1 MTPHTAGQPNPKP
14 KNTKTLNENVPT
26 QPRRAFP
33 THALPSVF
41 WEMANQVEAYA
52 KCGPELPAI
61 SLIGVANAA
70 IGPGLFV
77 HNSRNGDK
85 TQSNLYFLCAA
96 EPGSGKSRVMKPI
109 LEPLLAFQSAFKATW
124 NSEKRPKLFARF
136 QELELELKRMD
147 KEAMKKPK
155 PGQPPV
161 EDDEEGQEG
170 GQDYGVH
177 FSPTSSAGVSDR
189 RSEILK
195 ELAMLKPQMIAP
207 RMMVK
212 DISVQSMGVF
222 LQNHQG
228 RAIAIDPD
236 AREPVSNV
244 LGKMN
249 GGKADEGIYLG
260 AFYGEPY
267 VCDRITRG
275 EVTVDNTWI
284 SILWL
289 VQNDKFEE
297 LLKNRNI
304 LRGGFLSRFLF
315 CEVDAPPSSRVGGVG
330 INPDKANL
338 YAATL
343 TRIISAFYHADTPK
357 AVELSGDAADVL
369 AAYHDRYLAKYNSGD
384 KALWIFENRY
394 AELAT
399 RLALTLH
406 VMRYTDGATS
416 FAISRET
423 VEAAI
428 EIIEW
433 FAEVRVS
440 LFDLI
445 QFGEEEEVILKIVEM
460 CKVRAQGITLREA
473 YRARLAGNGK
483 KSDNLKL
490 LERLMDQGVLVREVD
505 LENVERYKM
514 ARK

>member
-1 MTPHTAGQPNPKP
+1 MIQNDQ
-14 KNTKTLNENVPT
+14 N

-61 SLIGVANAA
+61 SLIGVVNAA

-77 HNSRNGDK
+77 RNPRNNDK

-109 LEPLLAFQSAFKATW
+109 LDPLLAFQSEFKATW
-124 NSEKRPKLFARF
+124 DRTKRPKLLARV

-147 KEAMKKPK
+147 REAMKKAK
-155 PGQPPV
+155 PGQPPF

-170 GQDYGVH
+170 EGQDREIR
-177 FSPTSSAGVSDR
+177 FSPTSSASVGDR
-189 RSEILK
+189 RSEILR
-195 ELAMLKPQMIAP
+195 ELAMLKPQLVAP

-212 DISVQSMGVF
+212 DISVQGLGVF
-222 LQNHQG
+222 LQEHNG
-228 RAIAIDPD
+228 RAISIDPD

-249 GGKADEGIYLG
+249 GGKADESIYLG

-267 VCDRITRG
+267 VCDRITR
-275 EVTVDNTWI
+275 ESVTVDSTWI

-315 CEVDAPPSSRVGGVG
+315 CEVDAPPSSREGGVG
-330 INPDKANL
+330 IDPDKAAF
-338 YAATL
+338 YSATV
-343 TRIISAFYHADTPK
+343 TRIVSAYYHADAPR
-357 AVELSGDAADVL
+357 AVELSGDAADAL
-369 AAYHDRYLAKYNSGD
+369 ARYHDRYLAKYQAGR
-384 KALWIFENRY
+384 KELWIFENRY

-406 VMRYTDGATS
+406 VMRYTDSAAS

-433 FAEVRVS
+433 FADVRAG

-460 CKVRAQGITLREA
+460 CKVRSQGITLREA
-473 YRARLAGNGK
+473 YRARLAGNSK
-483 KSDNLKL
+483 KADNLKL
-490 LERLMDQGVLVREVD
+490 LERLMNQGVLVREVD
-505 LENVERYKM
+505 LEGVEHFKM
-514 ARK
+514 VRK

>member
-1 MTPHTAGQPNPKP
+1 MND
-14 KNTKTLNENVPT
+14 NVPT
-26 QPRRAFP
+26 QPRRGFP
-33 THALPSVF
+33 TNALPSVF

-52 KCGPELPAI
+52 KCGAELPAI
-61 SLIGVANAA
+61 SLIGVINAS

-77 HNSRNGDK
+77 RNPRNGDK

-124 NSEKRPKLFARF
+124 DRDKRPKLFARY

-170 GQDYGVH
+170 GSQGQGIH
-177 FSPTSSAGVSDR
+177 FSPSTSATPRDR

-195 ELAMLKPQMIAP
+195 ELASLKPQMIAP

-212 DISVQSMGVF
+212 DISVQSLGVF
-222 LQNHQG
+222 LQNHYG
-228 RAIAIDPD
+228 RAINIDPD
-236 AREPVSNV
+236 ARESVSNV
-244 LGKMN
+244 LGKLN
-249 GGKADEGIYLG
+249 GGNADEGIYLG

-267 VCDRITRG
+267 VCDRITRDP
-275 EVTVDNTWI
+275 VVVDNTWL

-315 CEVDAPPSSRVGGVG
+315 CEVDAPPGSREGGGG
-330 INPDKANL
+330 IDPDKAAF
-338 YAATL
+338 YAASV
-343 TRIISAFYHADTPK
+343 TRIAGAFYHASTPQ
-357 AVELSGDAADVL
+357 AVELSGEAADIL
-369 AAYHDRYLAKYNSGD
+369 ARYHDRYLAKFNSGR
-384 KALWIFENRY
+384 KELWIFENRY

-406 VMRYTDGATS
+406 VMRYAEMAAS
-416 FAISRET
+416 FQIARQE

-433 FAEVRVS
+433 FADVRTS

-460 CKVRAQGITLREA
+460 CKVRSQGITLREA

-483 KSDNLKL
+483 KADNLKL
-490 LERLMDQGVLVREVD
+490 LERLMDQGILVREVD
-505 LENVERYKM
+505 LEGVEHYKL